1 MFIGRETE
9 LGFLEERYHSARA
22 ELIVLYGRRRIGKTE
37 LLRQFA
43 KGKEVVF
50 YACTE
55 CTAAEQLARFSKR
68 LLASGMSAAR
78 YVSSFGDWEQ
88 AFRSVAELPGERKLL
103 IVDEFPYMAASQ
115 PSVPSILQ
123 NLWDEFLA
131 HENVMVILCGSSL
144 SFMERELLAEKN
156 PLYGRATGIYRLRPL
171 SFAEAR
177 LFFPR
182 SSFNEQLIYYSIL
195 GGIPHYLR
203 QLSPEAGVAENI
215 IKQILTPGSVLYSET
230 EFMLHQELRET
241 SVYNVI
247 IEAIAQGAT
256 SLNVISER
264 TGLGGTKI
272 SSYLKNLMEL
282 GLVER
287 EFSVLASAREKAARG
302 KGLYR
307 LSDAFFRFWYAFC
320 CANVSELAMGEG
332 EALYRYQ
339 LEPRLS
345 EFVAPVFEKI
355 SIEALR
361 RLNAKEALPF
371 HFLRVGRW
379 WDKVTH
385 LEGGQRRT
393 VAEEIDIVAMDA
405 SGDHYL
411 LCECKYRRGGVD
423 LRTLEA
429 LKRKFPAHKYRG
441 ELHYAIFSFFGASP
455 ELQSL
460 AERGE
465 LLLLTA
471 EDLEKIL
478 S

>member
-1 MFIGRETE
+1 MFIGREAE
-9 LGFLEERYHSARA
+9 LEFLEERYHSARA

-43 KGKEVVF
+43 KGKNVVF

-88 AFRSVAELPGERKLL
+88 AFRSIADLPGERKLL
-103 IVDEFPYMAASQ
+103 IIDEFPYMAVSQ
-115 PSVPSILQ
+115 PSIPSILQ

-131 HENVMVILCGSSL
+131 QENVMLILCGSSL

-156 PLYGRATGIYRLRPL
+156 PLYGRATGIYRLHPL
-171 SFAEAR
+171 SFAEVR
-177 LFFPR
+177 QFFPQ
-182 SSFNEQLIYYSIL
+182 STFNEQLVYYSIV

-203 QLSPEAGVAENI
+203 QLSPQTGAAENI
-215 IKQILTPGSVLYSET
+215 EKEILSPGSVLYSET

-264 TGLGGTKI
+264 TGLGSTKI
-272 SSYLKNLMEL
+272 SAYLKNLMEL

-287 EFSVLASAREKAARG
+287 EFSVLASAREKTVRG

-307 LSDAFFRFWYAFC
+307 LADAFFRFWYAFC
-320 CANVSELAMGEG
+320 YANASELVMGEG
-332 EALYRYQ
+332 AALYRYQ
-339 LEPRLS
+339 IEPRLS

-355 SIEALR
+355 CIEALR
-361 RLNAKEALPF
+361 RLNAEEALPF

-385 LEGGQRRT
+385 AEGGQRRT
-393 VAEEIDIVAMDA
+393 VAEEIDIVAVDA
-405 SGDHYL
+405 GGDNYL
-411 LCECKYRRGGVD
+411 LCECKYRRGGADAKV
-423 LRTLEA
+423 LAA
-429 LKRKFPAHKYRG
+429 LKRKFPAHKYPG
-441 ELHYAIFSFFGASP
+441 KLHYAIFSFFGASP
-455 ELQSL
+455 ELRSL
-460 AERGE
+460 AEQGE
-465 LLLLTA
+465 LLLFEA
-471 EDLEKIL
+471 EDLAKIL